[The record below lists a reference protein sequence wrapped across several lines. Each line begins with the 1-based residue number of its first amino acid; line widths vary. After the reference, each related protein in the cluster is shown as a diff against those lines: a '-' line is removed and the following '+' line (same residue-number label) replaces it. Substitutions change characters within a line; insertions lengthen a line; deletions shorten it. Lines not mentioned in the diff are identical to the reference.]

1 MLRRGPDVY
10 AGEFAITIIFPACCP
25 PVCES
30 TTRINAVDSDL
41 DLTLENFTFLLAFL
55 GYVGLSANLVL
66 TARGTFSRPA
76 IALVALVAVAH
87 VYLVWAFRYD
97 WQFDMAVRNGYAGF
111 LIFHSALLCIVA
123 AALVPPAICKPL
135 ILLSFLIVSAGASGA
150 VFRYDVVSVYRVPV
164 LVNAG
169 FGLGFLVYNR
179 FREYKPSR

>member
-1 MLRRGPDVY
+1 MLRRRPDVC
-10 AGEFAITIIFPACCP
+10 AGEFAITIVFPPCCP
-25 PVCES
+25 AVFAS
-30 TTRINAVDSDL
+30 ATRFYADNDF

-55 GYVGLSANLVL
+55 GYLGLSANLVL

-111 LIFHSALLCIVA
+111 LIFHSALLCIVT
-123 AALVPPAICKPL
+123 AALAPPVICKAL
-135 ILLSFLIVSAGASGA
+135 IILSFLIVSAGASGA
-150 VFRYDVVSVYRVPV
+150 VFRYDVVSIYRVPV

-179 FREYKPSR
+179 FREHKSSR

>member
-1 MLRRGPDVY
+1 MLRRGPDVC
-10 AGEFAITIIFPACCP
+10 AGEFAITIVFPPCCP
-25 PVCES
+25 PVYAS
-30 TTRINAVDSDL
+30 TTRFNADNDL

-55 GYVGLSANLVL
+55 GYLGLSANLVL

-97 WQFDMAVRNGYAGF
+97 WQFDVAVRNGYAGF
-111 LIFHSALLCIVA
+111 LIFHSALLCIVTA
-123 AALVPPAICKPL
+123 AFAPPVICRAL

-150 VFRYDVVSVYRVPV
+150 VFRYDVVSIYRVPV

-179 FREYKPSR
+179 FREHKPSR